1 MSLSEQIEN
10 DLKNALRE
18 KNESLVS
25 CLRMLKS
32 SLKNQAIEARLAEL
46 DDLQV
51 IAVLKRELKKR
62 QDSASQFQ
70 TGNRPDL
77 AAKENEEAEL
87 IAKYLPPAMP
97 EADLAKVVDEVV
109 SGGLNNFGEVM
120 KEVMLRTGG
129 QADGQM
135 VQRLVKNKLGL

>member
-1 MSLSEQIEN
+1 MTLSEQIEN

-18 KNESLVS
+18 KNEQLVS

-32 SLKNQAIEARLAEL
+32 SLKNQAIEARVPQL

-51 IAVLKRELKKR
+51 MAVLKRELKKR
-62 QDSASQFQ
+62 QDSANQFKV
-70 TGNRPDL
+70 GNREDL
-77 AAKENEEAEL
+77 AAKENEEAEI
-87 IAKYLPPAMP
+87 IAKYLPPAMS
-97 EADLAKVVDEVV
+97 EAELIKIVDEVV
-109 SGGLNNFGEVM
+109 AGGLNNFGQVM
-120 KEVMLRTGG
+120 KEVMTRTGA

>member
-1 MSLSEQIEN
+1 MTLSEQIEN

-18 KNESLVS
+18 KNEQLVS

-32 SLKNQAIEARLAEL
+32 SLKNQAIEARVPQL

-51 IAVLKRELKKR
+51 MAVLKRELKKR
-62 QDSASQFQ
+62 QDSANQFKA
-70 TGNRPDL
+70 GNRDDL
-77 AAKENEEAEL
+77 AAKEIQEAE
-87 IAKYLPPAMP
+87 IIGKYLPPAMS
-97 EADLAKVVDEVV
+97 EAELIKIVDEVV
-109 SGGLNNFGEVM
+109 ASGLNNFGQVM
-120 KEVMLRTGG
+120 KEVMTKTGA

>member
-109 SGGLNNFGEVM
+109 SGGLNNFGQVM

>member
-1 MSLSEQIEN
+1 MALSEQIEN

-32 SLKNQAIEARLAEL
+32 ALKNQAIEARVPQL

-62 QDSASQFQ
+62 QDSANQFK
-70 TGNRPDL
+70 TGNREDL
-77 AAKENEEAEL
+77 AAKENEEAKI

-97 EADLAKVVDEVV
+97 EAELIKIVDEVIA
-109 SGGLNNFGEVM
+109 SGLNNFGQVM
-120 KEVMLRTGG
+120 KEVMTITGA

-135 VQRLVKNKLGL
+135 VQMLVKKKLGL